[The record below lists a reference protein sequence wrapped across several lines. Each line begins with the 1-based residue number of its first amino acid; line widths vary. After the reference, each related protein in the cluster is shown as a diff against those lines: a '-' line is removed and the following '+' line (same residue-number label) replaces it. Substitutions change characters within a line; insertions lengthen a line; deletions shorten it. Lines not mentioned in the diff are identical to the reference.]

1 MDSPIVQCW
10 IIQKIECKKVKDEIK
25 EGYQIIFF
33 LNCRW
38 VGFKSPKLVQ
48 WKPNAMLIWNILS
61 VHWMFECVGGL
72 QYLRSLKWEQKKKRA
87 SVARIVTKYVWPP
100 QPNLKCQSLENLQ
113 CTFFFG
119 LFVLIIFSVFRMFL
133 SCFNFPPLVLH
144 LFVGSHQ
151 ELFVFLSFHFNLS
164 SCLSCLGVSCNSCE
178 DISSDNPRW
187 QVFHL
192 SQEEKM
198 LGAAED
204 PIPASS

>member
-1 MDSPIVQCW
+1 MIGHVCVQIFKLDSWKIGLVLREKLLEQKSAW
-10 IIQKIECKKVKDEIK
+10 QKLSYDVGWFKKIECKKVKDEIK

-100 QPNLKCQSLENLQ
+100 QPNLKTSNVP
-113 CTFFFG
+113 FF
-119 LFVLIIFSVFRMFL
+119 S
-133 SCFNFPPLVLH
+133 S
-144 LFVGSHQ
+144 S
-151 ELFVFLSFHFNLS
+151 SF
-164 SCLSCLGVSCNSCE
+164 
-178 DISSDNPRW
+178 W
-187 QVFHL
+187 
-192 SQEEKM
+192 
-198 LGAAED
+198 
-204 PIPASS
+204 